1 MNIEDVKK
9 LSEIELNRKL
19 SVLTGYTD
27 SCMEFVNGE
36 WSKMCLTQDVWR
48 GYTHDLETAR
58 EAQAKAIKVDV
69 YNYVYFLRYII
80 HLDEKGT
87 QEDWDKLNFT
97 EKAVT
102 DLLAKTL
109 QATPRQIAEA
119 SYLTLQEVQ
128 HET

>member
-58 EAQAKAIKVDV
+58 EAQAKAIKVNANKYVATLYDV
-69 YNYVYFLRYII
+69 MYF
-80 HLDEKGT
+80 DEGVPPDPT
-87 QEDWDKLNFT
+87 DNFQE
-97 EKAVT
+97 VT
-102 DLLAKTL
+102 YRGHGVAYML
-109 QATPRQIAEA
+109 QATPRQISEA

-128 HET
+128 DNES

>member
-1 MNIEDVKK
+1 MNIEDVKQ

-58 EAQAKAIKVDV
+58 EAQAKAIARKPKE
-69 YNYVYFLRYII
+69 YVENLTKII
-80 HLDEKGT
+80 TGD
-87 QEDWDKLNFT
+87 
-97 EKAVT
+97 AVT
-102 DLLAKTL
+102 HKINDLYVFNLHYL
-109 QATPRQIAEA
+109 SLMIQATPRQICEA
-119 SYLTLQEVQ
+119 SYITLQEVQ
-128 HET
+128 SNGR